1 MDEDLDVDV
10 HDVRDRPHLGGTEVP
25 LEIDRVDRKVEHG
38 DLEVVGAAVGSE
50 GVPDG
55 ALACRRHAEGVLW
68 NPTRCRD
75 DVEGE
80 QQVHTETWRRSY
92 SNAVSY
98 THATDFDIPGCRK
111 SSRSHSQ

>member
-10 HDVRDRPHLGGTEVP
+10 HDVRDRPHLGGTEIP

-55 ALACRRHAEGVLW
+55 ALACRRHAEGVLG

-75 DVEGE
+75 DVEWD
-80 QQVHTETWRRSY
+80 QQVHTETWRRSCPKPF
-92 SNAVSY
+92 
-98 THATDFDIPGCRK
+98 FDPRIPGGPK
-111 SSRSHSQ
+111 PLSRRTGRVYQ